1 MADFVKKLERVM
13 MAVLMGMMAVVL
25 VLAIADLAWELIKD
39 TLTPPILLLEVDEL
53 LGVFGTFLLVLIGIE
68 LLETLR
74 AYVAHRE
81 LRAEIILLVA
91 IIALARKV
99 IILDV
104 KGLSG
109 SSLLGVA
116 AILVA
121 LGVTY
126 HLVRQGGK
134 RDAG

>member
-25 VLAIADLAWELIKD
+25 VLAIADLGWELIKD
-39 TLTPPILLLEVDEL
+39 TFTPPVLLLEVDEL
-53 LGVFGTFLLVLIGIE
+53 LRVFGTFLLVLIGIE

-91 IIALARKV
+91 IIALARKI

-109 SSLLGVA
+109 SSLLGIA

>member
-13 MAVLMGMMAVVL
+13 MAVLMAMMAVVL

-39 TLTPPILLLEVDEL
+39 AFTPPILLLEVDEL
-53 LGVFGTFLLVLIGIE
+53 LRVFGTFLLVLIGIE

-74 AYVAHRE
+74 AYAAHRE

-91 IIALARKV
+91 IIALARKI

-109 SSLLGVA
+109 SSLLGIA

-121 LGVTY
+121 LGITY

-134 RDAG
+134 RDPG